1 MALTLDFI
9 REQFN
14 VINNK
19 HFEGKLL
26 TPRFEITHVKSY
38 LGQYHW
44 QYSYDSRIFIDSV
57 IRISDMFDRSDAD
70 IINTI
75 AHESIHLY
83 IRQNK
88 IKDTR
93 PHHGRVF
100 NSIADRLNR
109 EGGFHIACTD
119 SVAGC
124 GLRDK
129 SKVGNPYYIAC
140 FKSGNNGKYF
150 VFSMNM
156 KYVQY
161 YQNRFEN
168 NPSHYR
174 DVIIFTSTDD
184 KKFAHF
190 PKCHKGVRGCYV
202 TEKEYKTYKENEK
215 ILFQYQTL
223 GIRHTAA

>member
-9 REQFN
+9 KERFN
-14 VINNK
+14 VINRK
-19 HFEGKLL
+19 HFNNGLL

-44 QYSYDSRIFIDSV
+44 KYSYDSRIFIDSV

-70 IINTI
+70 ISNTI
-75 AHESIHLY
+75 AHEMIHLY

-100 NSIADRLNR
+100 NTIADRLNR
-109 EGGFHIACTD
+109 EGGFHIARTD

-140 FKSGNNGKYF
+140 FKSGVNGKYF

-161 YQNRFEN
+161 YQKRFEN
-168 NPSHYR
+168 NPSHYK
-174 DVIIFTSTDD
+174 DVIVFTSTDD

-190 PKCHKGVRGCYV
+190 PKCHKGVRGYYV
-202 TEKEYKTYKENEK
+202 TEEEYKTYKANEK

-223 GIRHTAA
+223 GIRHNAA

>member
-19 HFEGKLL
+19 HFDGKLL

-44 QYSYDSRIFIDSV
+44 RYSYDERIFWDSV
-57 IRISDMFDRSDAD
+57 IRISDMFDRTDAD

-75 AHESIHLY
+75 AHEMIHLY

-88 IKDTR
+88 LRDTR

-100 NSIADRLNR
+100 KSVAHRLNV
-109 EGGFHIACTD
+109 EGGFHIATTD

-129 SKVGNPYYIAC
+129 TSRNEYIVINFYSARL
-140 FKSGNNGKYF
+140 GKYF
-150 VFSMNM
+150 EFVINQKSL
-156 KYVQY
+156 KYY
-161 YQNRFEN
+161 L
-168 NPSHYR
+168 
-174 DVIIFTSTDD
+174 D
-184 KKFAHF
+184 K
-190 PKCHKGVRGCYV
+190 
-202 TEKEYKTYKENEK
+202 
-215 ILFQYQTL
+215 I
-223 GIRHTAA
+223 

>member
-44 QYSYDSRIFIDSV
+44 KYSYDSSIFIDSV

-70 IINTI
+70 IANTI
-75 AHESIHLY
+75 AHEMIHLF

-93 PHHGRVF
+93 QHHGKVF
-100 NSIADRLNR
+100 NTIANRLNR
-109 EGGFHIACTD
+109 EGGLHIARTD

-140 FKSGNNGKYF
+140 FKSGNSGKYF
-150 VFSMNM
+150 AFSMNM
-156 KYVQY
+156 KYFQ
-161 YQNRFEN
+161 
-168 NPSHYR
+168 HYL
-174 DVIIFTSTDD
+174 DE
-184 KKFAHF
+184 FAHF
-190 PKCHKGVRGCYV
+190 PKCRKGVRGYYV
-202 TEKEYKTYKENEK
+202 TEEEYKAYKTNEK